1 MSIRRGVV
9 SGLVVAAVLIAS
21 TGWTQEISAAAWEE
35 LRELQGEILEDRKAI
50 VEENLALTPGEA
62 KAFWPVYTDYR
73 KAREALA
80 TRSANLIEAY
90 AEQYDSMDDG
100 KAEALL
106 AEWLDIERDE
116 TALRE
121 GYAAKMGTVLPAR
134 KTVRFFQIENKL
146 DAITQLDVTL
156 RIPLVK

>member
-9 SGLVVAAVLIAS
+9 LGLVVATVLFGS
-21 TGWTQEISAAAWEE
+21 TGRAQEISAEAWEE
-35 LRELQGEILEDRKAI
+35 LRELQGEILDDRKAI
-50 VEENLALTPGEA
+50 VAENLGLSADEA
-62 KAFWPVYTDYR
+62 RAFWPVYRDYR
-73 KAREALA
+73 MAREALA
-80 TRSANLIEAY
+80 TRSAKLIEAY
-90 AEQYDSMDDG
+90 AEHYDSMDDS

-106 AEWLDIERDE
+106 AEWLDIERGE

-121 GYAAKMGTVLPAR
+121 GYAAKVATVLPAR

-156 RIPLVK
+156 RIPLVE

>member
-9 SGLVVAAVLIAS
+9 SGLVVATVLLGS
-21 TGWTQEISAAAWEE
+21 TGRAQEISADAWEE

-50 VEENLALTPGEA
+50 VEVNLALTPAEA
-62 KAFWPVYTDYR
+62 KAFWPVYGDYR
-73 KAREALA
+73 TAREALA

-90 AEQYDSMDDG
+90 AEHYDSMDDG